1 MAEKVA
7 LKDVLASVDSGYSGL
22 WDEIDDD
29 QRKALKSEFFILN
42 RYVSNVKWQSREVQ
56 EHFVLTVNEFF
67 NKNWN
72 LLQKHP
78 KILWLLLSMC
88 SHETG
93 KIFFH
98 EWIGYKTKKGNTKL
112 LNFLLTVHPNKKI
125 DEVEMLAA
133 LMTPAEA
140 KKLAQAHGYD
150 DKQIEK
156 MLK

>member
-1 MAEKVA
+1 
-7 LKDVLASVDSGYSGL
+7 
-22 WDEIDDD
+22 
-29 QRKALKSEFFILN
+29 
-42 RYVSNVKWQSREVQ
+42 
-56 EHFVLTVNEFF
+56 
-67 NKNWN
+67 
-72 LLQKHP
+72 
-78 KILWLLLSMC
+78 MC

-98 EWIGYKTKKGNTKL
+98 EWIGYKKKKGNTKL